1 MFVCSVPPQIKVP
14 GSSFEFLYP
23 HRLGCK
29 GLPGISWDI
38 VHRKKYNVYHSWVWH
53 TWLEKHFGC
62 SIDSFL
68 EGQVIRRDWF
78 YLIWQQTVIGIGVII
93 IKHVREN
100 FAAHCF
106 SDGFFPVHAMKRT
119 NRKRIMPGAPPTQ
132 PLLGPD
138 QVKNKDTYR
147 VRFVRTVKFG
157 GNFLDQLRRRNNMD
171 ETLVCGGGL
180 LVDYLRTGWPIDQLP

>member
-138 QVKNKDTYR
+138 QVKNKDT
-147 VRFVRTVKFG
+147 RTGCGSLGPLNLAVTSWI
-157 GNFLDQLRRRNNMD
+157 N
-171 ETLVCGGGL
+171 CGGGTIWTKL
-180 LVDYLRTGWPIDQLP
+180 WFAEAVCWWTTFGLDGR